1 MSCFNGH
8 ALKLSSMSVE
18 WLYVVKHT
26 HTGRY
31 IPSDLLQVQKI
42 NNEAAEI
49 SQNAEAQST
58 LIKERAKY
66 NATAIE
72 EQARSNGLK
81 TLYSRLGN

>member
-1 MSCFNGH
+1 M
-8 ALKLSSMSVE
+8 
-18 WLYVVKHT
+18 
-26 HTGRY
+26 Y

>member
-1 MSCFNGH
+1 MGN
-8 ALKLSSMSVE
+8 ALKLSRMSVE
-18 WLYVVKHT
+18 WLYLIKNT
-26 HTGRY
+26 QTGRY
-31 IPSDLLQVQKI
+31 IPCDLLQVQKI